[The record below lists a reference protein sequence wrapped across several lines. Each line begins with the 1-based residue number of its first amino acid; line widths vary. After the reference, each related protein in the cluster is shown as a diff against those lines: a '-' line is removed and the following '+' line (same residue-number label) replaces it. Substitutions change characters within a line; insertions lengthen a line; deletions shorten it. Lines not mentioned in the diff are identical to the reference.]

1 MKETLTGLGKFN
13 DISLSSRIRGLLR
26 EQALYYFYKEDD
38 AYLMNME
45 TGQLSRSTK
54 QCKII
59 DQS

>member
-54 QCKII
+54 
-59 DQS
+59 